1 MWRDGVDV
9 AIQNYYKYHID
20 SLVRLENYNNVRFTR
35 FYGHVNPNLRSS
47 SWDMLRRVYGS
58 APTHSSDFKDIM
70 DNMALVD
77 IKPDIGWFI
86 WVNNR
91 SGGSMIK
98 ERLDRFLMSVS
109 VIENFSFMATSVVR
123 QIKFDHDAI
132 MLDMW
137 GRKPKE
143 QVKDPRLCFRFDESW
158 ATDREECPRC
168 GAEHETFI
176 HALKYCPTS
185 QTILSIGGLDNSTIS
200 KEYKCCIDWLEDMM
214 RVLDKKAMANLMT
227 TLWNSWNNRNNFIFR
242 GKEDEAQVIWD
253 RARTLS
259 QEFRICNL
267 INDLLLFTNPVVK
280 RWEIPLKG
288 FVKINFVAS
297 ICDNRVDYVVIARD
311 EEGFVLGGG
320 RGFKEVSISV
330 EEVECYAFEDSI
342 KLTCKLNINTDV
354 IFEMDNAYLVNKV
367 KNQRT
372 NFTIIGA

>member
-1 MWRDGVDV
+1 MDKQVAMDVGKAIREVVAVDWRDRDGGWTEYIQLRVIKDV
-9 AIQNYYKYHID
+9 LQLCEGWKARVHI
-20 SLVRLENYNNVRFTR
+20 
-35 FYGHVNPNLRSS
+35 
-47 SWDMLRRVYGS
+47 
-58 APTHSSDFKDIM
+58 SDFKDIM
-70 DNMALVD
+70 DKMALVD

-109 VIENFSFMATSVVR
+109 LIENFSFMATSVVR

-132 MLDMW
+132 MLDIW

-143 QVKDPRLCFRFDESW
+143 QIKDPRLCF
-158 ATDREECPRC
+158 RC

-200 KEYKCCIDWLEDMM
+200 KEYKCCIDWLENMM
-214 RVLDKKAMANLMT
+214 RVLDKKAMAKLMT

-242 GKEDEAQVIWD
+242 GKEDEAHVIWD

-267 INDLLLFTNPVVK
+267 INDPLLSTNPVVK

-297 ICDNRVDYVVIARD
+297 ICDNRVGYVVIARD

-320 RGFKEVSISV
+320 KGFKEVSISV
-330 EEVECYAFEDSI
+330 EEVECYAFEESI
-342 KLTCKLNINTDV
+342 KLTW
-354 IFEMDNAYLVNKV
+354 
-367 KNQRT
+367 
-372 NFTIIGA
+372 